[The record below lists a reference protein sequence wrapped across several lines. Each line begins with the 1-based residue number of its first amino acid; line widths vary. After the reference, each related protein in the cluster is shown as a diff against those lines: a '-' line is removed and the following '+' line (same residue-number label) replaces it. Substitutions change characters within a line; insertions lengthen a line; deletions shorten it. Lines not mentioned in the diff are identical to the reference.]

1 MRRLRAGLL
10 LCAVSTVLPVEG
22 ADPIPEVARLLT
34 EVIRIDTSN
43 PPGNEGKLAE
53 FLKSKFA
60 PPGFEIDIVPT
71 PRPGKAHF
79 HRPPAQRRK
88 QEANTDRNKYGVM
101 NGIIGFELEM
111 ELLEGKFKLGQDRS
125 PADKQSLLKKLT
137 EAKAPRSL
145 RDFTASFY
153 DRQGKA

>member
-22 ADPIPEVARLLT
+22 TDPIHEVARPLT
-34 EVIRIDTSN
+34 EVIRIDTSH

-79 HRPPAQRRK
+79 IAR
-88 QEANTDRNKYGVM
+88 
-101 NGIIGFELEM
+101 L
-111 ELLEGKFKLGQDRS
+111 RS
-125 PADKQSLLKKLT
+125 DGSKKPIRIAT
-137 EAKAPRSL
+137 S
-145 RDFTASFY
+145 TA
-153 DRQGKA
+153 

>member
-79 HRPPAQRRK
+79 IAR
-88 QEANTDRNKYGVM
+88 
-101 NGIIGFELEM
+101 L
-111 ELLEGKFKLGQDRS
+111 RS
-125 PADKQSLLKKLT
+125 DGSKKPILIPT
-137 EAKAPRSL
+137 S
-145 RDFTASFY
+145 TA
-153 DRQGKA
+153 